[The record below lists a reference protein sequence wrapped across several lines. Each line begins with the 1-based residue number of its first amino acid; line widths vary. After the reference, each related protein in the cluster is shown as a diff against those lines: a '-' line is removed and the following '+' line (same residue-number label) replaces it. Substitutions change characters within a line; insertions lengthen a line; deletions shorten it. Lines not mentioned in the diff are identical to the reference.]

1 MNESIGSGKLVS
13 FFRRYWV
20 LALLVSVKLILQFVL
35 VNPVYELHRDEFLH
49 LDQAFHPAAGYI
61 SVPPFSSWISD
72 IIYLLGGSLFWIRF
86 FPAFFGALTVILAW
100 LIVEEAGGRLPAK
113 ILTSVFLIFSV
124 YVRLNVLFQPNSFD
138 ILAWTMIF
146 YFCIRYVKIQKIR
159 WLIVISVIAA
169 LALYN
174 KYNVIFLI
182 AGLLGG
188 FLISSQRR
196 VFTTGGLYVA
206 LLLCV
211 VLVLPNIVW
220 QVRNGFP
227 VMHHMEAL
235 KRTQLVNVNRIDFL
249 IDQIK
254 FGGIGV
260 LSIASFVAFIVYKPF
275 RPYRFIGWAFLI
287 VILLYTYSRAKSYYA
302 LGLYPVLFALGSV
315 YLEAVFKK
323 WRYALFTLLTII
335 NIGFFL
341 AIVKYMMPYQSPAQI
356 IANHSGYEKLGM
368 LRWEDGE
375 NHALPQDFADM
386 LGWREM
392 AEKALKA
399 YQMIPSGELDKT
411 LIYCDNY
418 GQVGALNYYNRGKMP
433 EAYSFNTD
441 YIYWLPVQKQ
451 IKNIVFVGQLPS
463 KEELE
468 QFAECRM
475 IGTVDNDFARE
486 NGTKIF
492 LLLGGNESVTEMF
505 YRIARERKKN
515 FDIF

>member
-1 MNESIGSGKLVS
+1 MNRYTTSGKLTA
-13 FFRRYWV
+13 FLRRYWV
-20 LALLVSVKLILQFVL
+20 LFMLVSAKLILQFVL

-86 FPAFFGALTVILAW
+86 FPAFFGALTVIFAW
-100 LIVEEAGGRLPAK
+100 LIVEEAVGRLPAK

-124 YVRLNVLFQPNSFD
+124 YIRLNVLFQPNSFD

-146 YFCIRYVKIQKIR
+146 YFCIRYVKTQKTQ
-159 WLIVISVIAA
+159 WLVVISVIVA

-188 FLISSQRR
+188 FLISSQRK
-196 VFTTGGLYVA
+196 VFTTKGLYVV

-211 VLVLPNIVW
+211 LLFLPNIVW

-227 VMHHMEAL
+227 VLHHMEAL

-249 IDQIK
+249 IDQLK

-260 LSIASFVAFIVYKPF
+260 LSVASFVAFIVYKPF
-275 RPYRFIGWAFLI
+275 KPYRFIGWAFLI

-323 WRYALFTLLTII
+323 WKYALFTTFAII
-335 NIGFFL
+335 NIGFFF
-341 AIVKYMMPYQSPAQI
+341 AIVTYLMPYQSPAQI
-356 IANHSGYEKLGM
+356 VENHAGYEKLGM
-368 LRWEDGE
+368 LRWEDGR
-375 NHALPQDFADM
+375 NHSLPQDFADM
-386 LGWREM
+386 IGWREM
-392 AEKALKA
+392 AGKALEA
-399 YQMIPSGELDKT
+399 YLMIPSDELDKT

-441 YIYWLPVQKQ
+441 YIYWLPTQKQ

-463 KEELE
+463 KEVMA
-468 QFAECRM
+468 QFAEYRLV
-475 IGTVDNDFARE
+475 GVVENEFARE
-486 NGTKIF
+486 KGTKIF
-492 LLLGGNESVTEMF
+492 LLLGGNDTVTEMF
-505 YRIARERKKN
+505 YKIARERKKN